1 VVLHQATQEV
11 APDRAFPVIFQMV
24 HPVCLT
30 ASAISRA
37 TQERQHLTAY
47 ARDRRMAVAQH
58 VMQIA
63 ERAIDRVRLG
73 DGQVEREQHTQR
85 RGLRM

>member
-1 VVLHQATQEV
+1 MPADGRVYH
-11 APDRAFPVIFQMV
+11 PDRLAFEK
-24 HPVCLT
+24 
-30 ASAISRA
+30 SR
-37 TQERQHLTAY
+37 LTAY